1 MKIYILG
8 SSGMLG
14 SKLFS
19 EFSKN
24 PKYFVRGS
32 IRDANFRLV
41 CKNLKNKVDSNISAK
56 NIIKIKRVLNTFKP
70 KIIINCIG
78 VVKQKIKSYP
88 VEDIFYINSIFPH
101 ELYRISK
108 KINAK
113 LIHFSTD
120 CVFNGIKG
128 GYSEKDK
135 PNAYDVYGLSKSLG
149 EINYRNTVTIR
160 TSIIGHEL
168 NSKKGLLEW
177 FLNKKNYCYGYV
189 ASYFSGL
196 TTLEVFNFLN
206 FYFSKKFNL
215 NGLIHLSSKKI
226 SKFNLL
232 NKIAKIYNKKIN
244 IKKNYNFKIDR
255 SLISSIS
262 RKSNSYKVPNWDNMI
277 REMYLNNLK

>member
-8 SSGMLG
+8 ISGMLG

-24 PKYFVRGS
+24 SKYFVKGS
-32 IRDANFRLV
+32 VRNTNFRLI
-41 CKNLKNKVDSNISAK
+41 CKNHKSKVDTNISAK
-56 NIIKIKRVLNTFKP
+56 NIIKIRRALNSFKP

-78 VVKQKIKSYP
+78 VVKQKIKSYS

-101 ELYRISK
+101 KLYTISK

-128 GYSEKDK
+128 GYSEEDR
-135 PNAYDVYGLSKSLG
+135 PNAYDIYGLSKSLG
-149 EINYRNTVTIR
+149 EINYQNTITIR

-177 FLNKKNYCYGYV
+177 FLNKENYCYGYV
-189 ASYFSGL
+189 RSYFSGL

-215 NGLIHLSSKKI
+215 SGLIHLSSKKI

-232 NKIAKIYNKKIN
+232 NKIAKIYSKKIK

-255 SLISSIS
+255 SLISTIS
-262 RKSNSYKVPNWDNMI
+262 RKNSSYKVPSWDKML
-277 REMYLNNLK
+277 RAMYLNNQK

>member
-8 SSGMLG
+8 TSGMLG

-32 IRDANFRLV
+32 IRSSNLRLIHG
-41 CKNLKNKVDSNISAK
+41 NLKRKVDSNISAS
-56 NIIKIKRVLNTFKP
+56 NINKIGRKLNIFRP

-78 VVKQKIKSYP
+78 IVKQKITTYS

-101 ELYRISK
+101 ELHKIAE

-128 GYSEKDK
+128 NYSEKDK
-135 PNAYDVYGLSKSLG
+135 SNATDIYGLSKSLG
-149 EINYRNTVTIR
+149 EINYKNSITIR

-168 NSKKGLLEW
+168 NSRTGLLEW

-189 ASYFSGL
+189 RSYFSGL
-196 TTLEVFNFLN
+196 TTLEVFYFLN
-206 FYFSKKFNL
+206 FYFSKKINL

-226 SKFNLL
+226 SKYNLL

-255 SLISSIS
+255 SLSSSIS
-262 RKSNSYKVPNWDNMI
+262 SEITLYKVPSWDNMI
-277 REMYLNNLK
+277 RAMYLNNLK